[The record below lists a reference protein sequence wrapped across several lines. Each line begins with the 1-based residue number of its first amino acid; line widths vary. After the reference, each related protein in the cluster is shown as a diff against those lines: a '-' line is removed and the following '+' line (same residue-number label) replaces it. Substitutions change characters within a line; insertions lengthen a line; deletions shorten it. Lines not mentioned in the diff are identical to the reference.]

1 VKKVVSGMLCG
12 VFLLLSMDGYAQLGG
27 LGALKGGS
35 KTESKNESGGNAAER
50 ADKFVAD
57 ATVIREAVVYSLIQ
71 INAALGDKNQIA
83 IARKQAE
90 SLAAETK
97 PKELAAKQGT
107 AIKDLS
113 AEADRILKNAETEQK
128 IKSLSPEMQKRVAQ
142 SLLAVGIAAL
152 KLPDT
157 LEAGQALVSELS
169 GNMMANMSRLGP
181 LKDGLKTL
189 GETAPKLPP
198 LVSTG
203 FKLMQSAKV
212 DAGSPTKDAEL
223 KPNKEIVFPEE

>member
-1 VKKVVSGMLCG
+1 MKKAVSVLIFGI
-12 VFLLLSMDGYAQLGG
+12 FSLLSMNGYAQLGG
-27 LGALKGGS
+27 LGALKGGA
-35 KTESKNESGGNAAER
+35 KTESKSDSGGNAAEK
-50 ADKFVAD
+50 ADKFVAE
-57 ATVIREAVVYSLIQ
+57 AALIREAVVYSLIQ

-90 SLAAETK
+90 SLSAETK

-113 AEADRILKNAETEQK
+113 AEADRILKNAETEEK

-157 LEAGQALVSELS
+157 LEEGQSLVSELS
-169 GNMMANMSRLGP
+169 ANMMANMSRIGP
-181 LKDGLKTL
+181 LKDGLKIL

-203 FKLMQSAKV
+203 FKLMQA
-212 DAGSPTKDAEL
+212 ARNEQ
-223 KPNKEIVFPEE
+223 